1 MLYFLLHQNKYNIKD
16 DNLKI
21 IIKSIDDKDNIYL
34 SQSLLKYLNITK
46 HNISKYEMNGIFIKY
61 TNPYEFIHTNI
72 IFKFFY

>member
-46 HNISKYEMNGIFIKY
+46 HNK
-61 TNPYEFIHTNI
+61 
-72 IFKFFY
+72 